1 MNNNDI
7 YNNSFKTNESSFTPY
22 NDMNLILN
30 LPNNK
35 KNITNLQNYIIKFP
49 QKEESQ
55 NINLTSYI
63 NLNINRQIASA
74 RDLVKENTE
83 SEIKSLREK
92 ARKKYQSPSLERNSH
107 NYSQNITAPNLEQ
120 TPINNYERI
129 QLIKELIIII

>member
-35 KNITNLQNYIIKFP
+35 KNITNLQNYIIQFP

-74 RDLVKENTE
+74 RDLVNENTE

-92 ARKKYQSPSLERNSH
+92 ARKKYQSPSLERNSY